1 MNDAILIPAK
11 NPDLIEDL
19 LIVYDMT
26 EASIAQAIGVKKA
39 IIRQIREGIAVSKE
53 VSWRLLILYVKYLVD
68 EQEAG
73 LAG

>member
-26 EASIAQAIGVKKA
+26 EASIAEAIGVKKA
-39 IIRQIREGIAVSKE
+39 IIRQIRDGIAVSNQ
-53 VSWRLLILYVKYLVD
+53 VSWRLLVLYMKYLVED
-68 EQEAG
+68 REVG
-73 LAG
+73 LAK